1 MAKSA
6 AERKRISRERA
17 KREDIISAKPDDDVF
32 RMPFFEF
39 FNRRTDGFSDWS
51 MHFDMA
57 GLEAPE
63 IKDDS
68 DPKSLLGDLEQ
79 YELYK
84 GYKRSVGRAEI
95 MLSALLDATGELA
108 RIINDYKR
116 SEITER
122 VHEIEALDLSDPEV
136 RKKAL
141 ADMLRLQRMLEQLDK
156 QVRWTFPQWR
166 TSRE

>member
-17 KREDIISAKPDDDVF
+17 RREVIISAKPDEDVF
-32 RMPFFEF
+32 RAPFFEF
-39 FNRRTDGFSDWS
+39 FKWRTDGSSDWS
-51 MHFDMA
+51 MYFDMA

-63 IKDDS
+63 IVDDS

-84 GYKRSVGRAEI
+84 GYERSIGRAEI
-95 MLSALLDATGELA
+95 MLAALLDATGELA

-116 SEITER
+116 REIGER
-122 VHEIEALDLSDPEV
+122 IQELEALDLSDPET
-136 RKKAL
+136 RKKVL
-141 ADMLRLQRMLEQLDK
+141 ADMVRFQKMLDQLDK
-156 QVRWTFPQWR
+156 EVRWTFPQWR
-166 TSRE
+166 TSHQ